1 MTVAYNAIKYYRNHE
16 VPKIWV
22 ENKGIYNVQ
31 LLIRGFTGLRH
42 NSEIALYS
50 KMRTAIRKRKC
61 FDALR
66 HYSQASVKLDAWL

>member
-1 MTVAYNAIKYYRNHE
+1 MTVAYNAIKNYRNEE
-16 VPKIWV
+16 VLV
-22 ENKGIYNVQ
+22 DNKGIKNVQ